1 MLMNE
6 YGLTKNEIS
15 KKLNSLL
22 SLDETFTSG
31 KIIGSMCTEP
41 DSYSKYIY
49 SKFLEKNI
57 GDPGLFKGTLLL
69 EKQIIHQLGKLLFYP
84 RCSGFVVSG
93 GTEANIMSM
102 WSARN
107 YSNQKHPEVLIP
119 SHSHHSFDKAADLL
133 GIKLVKIPCLDGIVD
148 CNSLEKRINQNTIMI
163 VGVAGTT
170 PLGLIDPIPELSDIA
185 RDNSIL
191 LHIDASFGG
200 FIIPFLKN
208 SNYDLPLYSFKFPG
222 VTSIS
227 LDSHK
232 MGSAPIPSSCILFR
246 NKNLIRDIKINVGYL
261 SGGNEPRPTLLGTSP
276 GASIISLWTLLN
288 FHGQL
293 GYRKTAVRCMN
304 NTNYLYN
311 ELLKIPNITIINKP
325 TLNIVGFK
333 INYNHRL
340 IVKALRQK
348 GWSISIFPTHIRFVS
363 MPHINRKHVDNFLKD
378 LKILIKNH
386 SK

>member
-1 MLMNE
+1 MNE
-6 YGLTKNEIS
+6 HGLTKNEIS

-69 EKQIIHQLGKLLFYP
+69 EKQIINQIGKLLFYS

-93 GTEANIMSM
+93 GTEANIMAM

-107 YSNQKHPEVLIP
+107 YSKQSNPEVLVP
-119 SHSHHSFDKAADLL
+119 SHSHHSLDKAANLL
-133 GIKLVKIPCLDGIVD
+133 GIKLIKIPCIDGIVD
-148 CNSLEKRINQNTIMI
+148 YNSVKKQINHNTIMV

-185 RDNSIL
+185 RDNSLL

-208 SNYDLPLYSFKFPG
+208 SGYKLPLYNFKFPG

-227 LDSHK
+227 IDSHK

-246 NKNLIRDIKINVGYL
+246 NKNLINDIKINVDYL
-261 SGGNEPRPTLLGTSP
+261 SGGSEPRPTLLGTSP
-276 GASIISLWTLLN
+276 GASIITLWTLLN

-293 GYRKTAVRCMN
+293 GYRKIALRCMK
-304 NTNYLYN
+304 NTNYLFD
-311 ELLKIPNITIINKP
+311 ELLKIPDISIVDKP
-325 TLNIVGFK
+325 VLNIVGFK
-333 INYNHRL
+333 INSNHPL
-340 IVKALRQK
+340 IVKTLRQK
-348 GWSISIFPTHIRFVS
+348 GWSISIFPTHIRFVL
-363 MPHINRKHVDNFLKD
+363 MPHINRKHIDNFIKD
-378 LKILIKNH
+378 LKFLIKKH